1 MRETMEQI
9 KNATGNPNRD
19 PERTLERQRDP
30 VFRTAI
36 QQGFPDDTLLNGVR
50 RRERSAMADLYDRYA
65 PLVYAVAL
73 RVLKKPQGAEDVM
86 QEVLLQLW
94 REPEM
99 FDESR
104 GSLGAWLSV
113 MARNRSI
120 DQLRRTR
127 RLTEIGDLDFEA
139 PVDVE
144 NEAVRNEAIAKI
156 RNVLAGMP
164 AEQRAALEMAVF
176 EGCTHTEI
184 AARTNTPLGTVKTR
198 IRSGLHMIKA
208 TFA

>member
-1 MRETMEQI
+1 
-9 KNATGNPNRD
+9 
-19 PERTLERQRDP
+19 
-30 VFRTAI
+30 
-36 QQGFPDDTLLNGVR
+36 
-50 RRERSAMADLYDRYA
+50 MADLYDRYA

-86 QEVLLQLW
+86 QEVLLHLW

-127 RLTEIGDLDFEA
+127 RLTEIGDVDFEA

-144 NEAVRNEAIAKI
+144 NEAVRNDAISKI